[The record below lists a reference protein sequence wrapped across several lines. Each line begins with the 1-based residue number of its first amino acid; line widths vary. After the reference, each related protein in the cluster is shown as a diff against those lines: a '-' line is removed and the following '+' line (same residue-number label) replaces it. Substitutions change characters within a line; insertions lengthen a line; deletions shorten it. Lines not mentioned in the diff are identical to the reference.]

1 MHVYTTDLDADGYV
15 RFLAPS
21 TKVDGRTGL
30 APSGFDG
37 ATIHYSVELP
47 CIVIRENEPNVLL
60 KSIADV
66 ENYMLEHGRSTS
78 GALAGS
84 ATWTGE

>member
-21 TKVDGRTGL
+21 VKVDGRTGL
-30 APSGFDG
+30 APCGFDG
-37 ATIHYSVELP
+37 AAIHYSVELP

-66 ENYMLEHGRSTS
+66 ESYKIAHGRSTS
-78 GALAGS
+78 AALAGM